1 MARNTAIFLLFYNNI
16 IQIILQVSIGI
27 SISSSKVL
35 LLDELQNLDRNA
47 VELYDIIKTKT
58 NCSFLELTSLVNYGN
73 WCGLG
78 NNGETPIDNIDAC
91 CQNHDMCYDNVMNSG
106 QCKLPHPSL
115 VTYTWSP
122 RNNDNEDKTLV
133 CNDCPSDS
141 VNHKTTTR
149 KEDDESA
156 QCSCQTCMCDVQ
168 LAECLHK
175 VHKCPPPLFG
185 ILEKK

>member
-1 MARNTAIFLLFYNNI
+1 MARNIFLLFYNNI

-47 VELYDIIKTKT
+47 VELYDIIKSKT

-78 NNGETPIDNIDAC
+78 NNGEIPIDNIDV
-91 CQNHDMCYDNVMNSG
+91 CYDNVMNSG

-122 RNNDNEDKTLV
+122 IENGNE
-133 CNDCPSDS
+133 
-141 VNHKTTTR
+141 
-149 KEDDESA
+149 
-156 QCSCQTCMCDVQ
+156 
-168 LAECLHK
+168 
-175 VHKCPPPLFG
+175 
-185 ILEKK
+185 